1 MAKKKAFLAVRTE
14 EYLQRELKRISE
26 KSGISQAEILRQAIE
41 QYIESC
47 GEDNIF
53 KGCIRVSLDEQDT
66 QAMQALSK
74 KWGMSVD
81 EVASFLI
88 NRGLSFYRRN

>member
-1 MAKKKAFLAVRTE
+1 MARKKSHISIRTE

-26 KSGISQAEILRQAIE
+26 KSGVSQAEILRQAIE

-53 KGCIRVSLDEQDT
+53 NGCIRVSLDEQDT
-66 QAMQALSK
+66 QAMQSLSK

-88 NRGLSFYRRN
+88 NRGLGFYRRN